1 MTPLRYFALTL
12 CLLLFPPAAV
22 TAAPAADYWSFWDS
36 SDERR
41 VAVIDHAVW
50 DELLGRYVVTA
61 SESGVNRFRYGDVGD
76 ADRKALARY
85 IDHLA
90 DLDPRAYRKREQQAY
105 WMNLYNALSV
115 RVVLAHYT
123 DGAGAPETSPL
134 AASAL
139 SKNRIKVAG
148 KKLSLND
155 IEHRILRPIW
165 QDHRIHFG
173 LNCATL
179 DCPNM
184 DSRAYTGST
193 VQKQLKEAGRRFVSD
208 RRGVHYA
215 DGQLRVSRLFQDHR
229 GDFADS
235 EKALLRLVAH
245 YADDR
250 KALYLL
256 GYDGRIQYNQDLR
269 LNGP

>member
-1 MTPLRYFALTL
+1 MNPLRYFSLVL
-12 CLLLFPPAAV
+12 CLLFPPAAV

-41 VAVIDHAVW
+41 TEVIDHSAW
-50 DELLGRYVVTA
+50 DKLLSRYVVTA
-61 SESGVNRFRYGDVGD
+61 GESGVNRFRYGDVSD
-76 ADRKALARY
+76 DDRKVLDRY

-90 DLDPRAYRKREQQAY
+90 GLDPRTYRKREQKAY

-115 RVVLAHYT
+115 RAVLEHYG
-123 DGAGAPETSPL
+123 DNGGAPETSPL

-173 LNCATL
+173 RNCATL

-193 VQKQLKEAGRRFVSD
+193 VQKQLKAAGYRFVNDS
-208 RRGVHYA
+208 RGVHYA
-215 DGQLRVSRLFQDHR
+215 DGQLRVSRLFQDYR

-235 EKALLRLVAH
+235 EKGLLRLVAH

-250 KALYLL
+250 MALYLL
-256 GYDGRIQYNQDLR
+256 GYDGHIQYKQDLR
-269 LNGP
+269 LNRP